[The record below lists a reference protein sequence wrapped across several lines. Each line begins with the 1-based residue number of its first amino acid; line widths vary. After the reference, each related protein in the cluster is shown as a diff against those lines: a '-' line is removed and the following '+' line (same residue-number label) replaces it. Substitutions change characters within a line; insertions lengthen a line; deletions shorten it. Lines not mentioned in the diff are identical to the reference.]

1 MEDAKRKQD
10 EEDAEQNSRASKIKL
25 IGKRMVQL
33 LDTWKRY
40 NVLGKSYDEVE
51 KQAYIEIAGHER
63 DRKSVV

>member
-40 NVLGKSYDEVE
+40 NVLGKSYDE
-51 KQAYIEIAGHER
+51 

>member
-25 IGKRMVQL
+25 IGERTVQL

-40 NVLGKSYDEVE
+40 NVLGKSYDDAER
-51 KQAYIEIAGHER
+51 QAYIEIAGHER
-63 DRKSVV
+63 PF